1 MCNSVE
7 IPHQLWKFHTSFGN
21 LTSVM
26 WVSKKPQCE
35 CGPFSMSSYN
45 STQWVWNPLFPHHC
59 RGNSTD
65 LRLVGDSIILK
76 NWTKQHD
83 LSTSLDDQE
92 NIVLVSNDPKS
103 TFKATTQ
110 SFGKITV
117 IPQ

>member
-7 IPHQLWKFHTSFGN
+7 IPQQLWEFHTSFGN

-65 LRLVGDSIILK
+65 LRLVGQTMSRTPEIRLYILSAVRRS
-76 NWTKQHD
+76 NIGIARMWRLNISLLRWMR
-83 LSTSLDDQE
+83 LSKYE
-92 NIVLVSNDPKS
+92 CP
-103 TFKATTQ
+103 
-110 SFGKITV
+110 
-117 IPQ
+117 